1 MALHHVHG
9 GWGRGGGGGEDGVN
23 TPTKVLLAREFKQ
36 RRTSTGSGL
45 ATFLSRDF
53 EQSLE

>member
-9 GWGRGGGGGEDGVN
+9 GLGRGGGGGEDGVN

>member
-9 GWGRGGGGGEDGVN
+9 GLGRGGGGGEDGVN
-23 TPTKVLLAREFKQ
+23 TPSDVFERH
-36 RRTSTGSGL
+36 TSTGSGL